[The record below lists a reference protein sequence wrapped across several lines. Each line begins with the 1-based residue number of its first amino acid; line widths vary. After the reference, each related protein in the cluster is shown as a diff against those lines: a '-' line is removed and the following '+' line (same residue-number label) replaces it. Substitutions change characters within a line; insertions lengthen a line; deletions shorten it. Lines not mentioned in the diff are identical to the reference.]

1 MLIDE
6 TARLARDSFYVGV
19 GFGVIG
25 FQKVQVRRRELEAQV
40 QAAEQLTR
48 IQKAVD
54 LVATVVQEQVHDLD
68 DRVSS
73 VERHLDDVLEGVEA
87 HLPTPTREVVHHARG
102 AARTARAQ
110 VVDLFGRPSDHP
122 SSG

>member
-6 TARLARDSFYVGV
+6 TARLARDSFYVTV

-40 QAAEQLTR
+40 QAGEALAR
-48 IQKAVD
+48 IQEAVD
-54 LVATVVQEQVHDLD
+54 HVAGTVQEQVHDLD

-73 VERHLDDVLEGVEA
+73 IERQVDHVLEGVET
-87 HLPTPTREVVHHARG
+87 HLPPVTREVVHQARD

-110 VVDLFGRPSDHP
+110 VVDLFVRPDHRP
-122 SSG
+122 PG